1 MAVWISLFYM
11 KNGKKPD
18 NIAAQARRPAFSAF
32 AVTVHDKARETR
44 AESALDAKIR
54 CIIRFTFNKPD
65 GAFILSICVAGHIF
79 ASRSCMGD
87 TKKISTS
94 GGKQL

>member
-1 MAVWISLFYM
+1 MGRNQTVLPR
-11 KNGKKPD
+11 KPED
-18 NIAAQARRPAFSAF
+18 LLMSTF

-44 AESALDAKIR
+44 AYSALDAKIR
-54 CIIRFTFNKPD
+54 CIIRLTFDKPD
-65 GAFILSICVAGHIF
+65 GAFILPICVAGHIF

>member
-1 MAVWISLFYM
+1 M

-54 CIIRFTFNKPD
+54 CIIRFTFDKLD
-65 GAFILSICVAGHIF
+65 GAFILPICVAGHIF

-87 TKKISTS
+87 TKKFNIRRKTIMRN
-94 GGKQL
+94 KKLVI